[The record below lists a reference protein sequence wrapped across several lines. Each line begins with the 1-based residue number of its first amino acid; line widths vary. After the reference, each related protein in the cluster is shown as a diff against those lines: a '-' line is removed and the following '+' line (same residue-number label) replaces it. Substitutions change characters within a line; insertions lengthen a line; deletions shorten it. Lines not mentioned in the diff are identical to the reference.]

1 MDDPLHI
8 LILDDSPA
16 YAELMLAEVRKEGYA
31 ATWRRVESESAFIG
45 DIEEIQPD
53 IILAEYSLTT
63 LGGRRALA
71 LARNMCPDVPFI
83 FVTRYAGTEKIIE
96 LLREGATDYVSKDR
110 LERLGSSVR
119 RALRES
125 ELMEER
131 KWAEVELFRSEE
143 RFRAIIE
150 NASDLI
156 VIIDAHGLITYVTPS
171 VKRILGYDPEE
182 VTGRPVFDYFHPE
195 ERDETVAVLREILA
209 NPGTTPSLAFRVLH
223 KGGKWLFLE
232 GDANNLLDNLIVSGI
247 VITSRDVTDRVLQAR
262 NLQKLN
268 QCFLSLGSQSSENT
282 RTVVE
287 TCKEILQATIAKYS
301 KLGKEGILT
310 MSSKPGEKDFSLVR
324 EYERLPCYRVIRE
337 EAEGPLF
344 IEDLRSTEYA
354 AVYPDIIRFGL
365 KSFLGFPVKLEGKTV
380 GCLSLFDK
388 HKRSY
393 SVEEIETMA
402 TLAQTVAIEEERL
415 QREERLREFIDIASH
430 ELRHPIALVSG
441 YARYLKEDGEA
452 LDGDRRDHILEVVY
466 RGADRLDYLAGE
478 LLDVSRIERGEF
490 GAARQA
496 VELEPLVR
504 QAVQEEREKGFAH
517 RFLVKVDP
525 HAGLVMADG
534 EQLLRALLA
543 LLDNACH
550 NSPETSQV
558 RVEAGAAD
566 GEVVVSVKDRGCG
579 VPEEHQESIFERFH
593 QVEESIH
600 HSQPGIGLGLYIT
613 RDIIRQH
620 GGRIWYEPRPGGGST
635 FRFTLEPAPGA

>member
-1 MDDPLHI
+1 MDDSLRI

-16 YAELMLAEVRKEGYA
+16 YAELMLGEINKEGYT
-31 ATWRRVESESAFIG
+31 ATWRRVESESAFIDG
-45 DIEEIQPD
+45 IEELQPD
-53 IILAEYSLTT
+53 IILAEYSLNT
-63 LGGRRALA
+63 LGGRQALTLA
-71 LARNMCPDVPFI
+71 LGRCPEVPFI

-110 LERLGSSVR
+110 LERLGSSIR
-119 RALRES
+119 RALRET
-125 ELMEER
+125 EMLEER

-156 VIIDAHGLITYVTPS
+156 VIIDAQGLIRYVTPS
-171 VKRILGYDPEE
+171 INRILGYDPEE
-182 VTGRPVFDYFHPE
+182 VIGLSIFDYFHPE
-195 ERDETVAVLREILA
+195 ERNETRAVLQDILA
-209 NPGTTPSLAFRVLH
+209 GTGTTPALAFRVLH
-223 KGGKWLFLE
+223 KSGKWLFLE

-268 QCFLSLGSQSSENT
+268 KCFLSLGSQSSENT

-324 EYERLPCYRVIRE
+324 EYKGLPCYRVINE

-354 AVYPDIIRFGL
+354 AVYPDIIHFGL
-365 KSFLGFPVKLEGKTV
+365 KSFLGFPVKLEGKTI

-452 LDGDRRDHILEVVY
+452 LDGERRDHILEVVY

-490 GAARQA
+490 GVARQA

-504 QAVQEEREKGFAH
+504 QVVKDEREKGFAH
-517 RFLVKVDP
+517 RFLVKIEPRASMV
-525 HAGLVMADG
+525 LADG
-534 EQLLRALLA
+534 EQLPRVLLA
-543 LLDNACH
+543 LLENACR
-550 NSPETSQV
+550 NSSDTSQV
-558 RVEAGAAD
+558 RVEAEVAG
-566 GEVVVSVKDRGCG
+566 GEVVVSVKDRGSG
-579 VPEEHQESIFERFH
+579 VPEEHRESIFERFH

-600 HSQPGIGLGLYIT
+600 HSRPGIGLGLYIA
-613 RDIIRQH
+613 RNIITQH
-620 GGRIWYEPRPGGGST
+620 GGRIWYEPRPGGGSV
-635 FRFTLEPAPGA
+635 FRFTLAPAS